1 MRRLI
6 WLPDR
11 GLSARGRSS
20 HSRRGRCADGDTCRA
35 TNQDAASPAA
45 SAAASPAANDDQD
58 GQPGMP
64 GFGFGYGR
72 DAVGAGADLLDQV
85 LSDLVKA
92 GTITQAQSDAITKA
106 LQQAITDKQTQAEQQ
121 RQEAMQ
127 EWQQIQG
134 FLSDGVITQ
143 DEINQLPAD
152 SPFRQA
158 FNSIAQNGQVT
169 LHQLQ
174 QLRLFGPGQG
184 MGSGGP
190 GWHGPWG
197 GPGGPN
203 GTAMVASLTPGQS
216 GHDGHKLLARNP
228 TRGRRSVTI
237 SGLFCV

>member
-6 WLPDR
+6 WLPIA
-11 GLSARGRSS
+11 GFLLVAG
-20 HSRRGRCADGDTCRA
+20 AAIAAAAAAPTVTPA
-35 TNQDAASPAA
+35 AQVNQDAASPAA
-45 SAAASPAANDDQD
+45 SADASPSTNDDQN
-58 GQPGMP
+58 GHPGIP
-64 GFGFGYGR
+64 GYGFGYGK
-72 DAVGAGADLLDQV
+72 DYATAGADLLDQV

-169 LHQLQ
+169 LQQLQ
-174 QLRLFGPGQG
+174 QLRLFGPGPE
-184 MGSGGP
+184 MGPGGP
-190 GWHGPWG
+190 GGHGPWG
-197 GPGGPN
+197 VPGAPN
-203 GTAMVASLTPGQS
+203 PEASPSTTGTSS
-216 GHDGHKLLARNP
+216 
-228 TRGRRSVTI
+228 
-237 SGLFCV
+237 